1 MYSGHASKYAMRTGI
16 YVKCASVNGSCEVV

>member
-1 MYSGHASKYAMRTGI
+1 MSSGHASKYAVRVGV